1 MPERYLIVGLGN
13 PGKEYELTR
22 HNAGFMV
29 VKDLAKGL
37 NATFRP
43 ALSTVKGSLAKG
55 EFEGNQLL
63 LLLPLT
69 YMNES
74 GNAARRAMEYYDIPL
89 ENVLVVCDD
98 IALPLGTL
106 RLREKGSAGGHNGL
120 KSIEAHLSTQEYKRL
135 RFGVGQPQE
144 SGLRDFVLERFS
156 KEEQEKLPTPIE
168 RATAAIKIWIKDGI
182 EAAMRA
188 ANEQLGE
195 TGNA

>member
-1 MPERYLIVGLGN
+1 EI
-13 PGKEYELTR
+13 TS
-22 HNAGFMV
+22 HHAGFMV
-29 VKDLAKGL
+29 VKKFASHL
-37 NATFRP
+37 NAPFRP

-55 EFEGNQLL
+55 ELEGKQLL

-74 GNAARRAMEYYDIPL
+74 GNAVRSAVDYYEIPI
-89 ENVLVVCDD
+89 ENVLIVCDD
-98 IALPLGTL
+98 LALPFGAL

-120 KSIEAHLSTQEYKRL
+120 KSIEAHLRTQEYKRL

-144 SGLRDFVLERFS
+144 SGLKDFVLERFS
-156 KEEQEKLPTPIE
+156 KEEQELLDGPIQ
-168 RATAAIKIWIKDGI
+168 RATAAIKVWLKDGI

-195 TGNA
+195 IGNA